1 MTSDLFSQEALS
13 QRLLPWYDKH
23 KRSLPWRLDKEGK
36 HPDPYHVFLSEI
48 MLQQTTVTAVIPYFL
63 NFIQKWPTISH
74 LGQSSLDEI
83 LHAWQG
89 LGYYARARNMHKAA
103 QTITHTY
110 QGKIPSS
117 SGDLLS
123 LPGIGPYTAAAIQS
137 IAFDIKAA
145 PVDANIERILA
156 RVYALETPLPQAK
169 KEVQDLA
176 IFHTPSSRAGCYV
189 QGLMDLGS
197 LVCLSKNPNCSACPF
212 QDICKAYQLNK
223 AEDYPIR
230 PTKKEKPTRYAFVFY
245 IENEKGEILLEKRP
259 PKGLLGG
266 LIAFPTSIWSLEQE
280 SLEVAI
286 SCFPLNTEE
295 EFTPFNQTVKHT
307 FTHFHLILQPV
318 KVKGPFSFLSEDS
331 SYFWEKPDNFSQ
343 LAFPTLMKKVM
354 KLFRFLD
361 S

>member
-1 MTSDLFSQEALS
+1 MTSDLFSQDALS
-13 QRLLPWYDKH
+13 RQLLPWYDKH
-23 KRSLPWRLDKEGK
+23 KRSLPWRLNKEGK

-48 MLQQTTVTAVIPYFL
+48 MLQQTTVTTVIPYFL

-74 LGQSSLDEI
+74 LGQASLDEI

-110 QGKIPSS
+110 QGIIPSS
-117 SGDLLS
+117 SQDLLS
-123 LPGIGPYTAAAIQS
+123 LPGIGSYTAAAIQS
-137 IAFDIKAA
+137 IAFDLKAA

-156 RVYALETPLPQAK
+156 RVYALETLLPQAK
-169 KEVQDLA
+169 KEIQELA
-176 IFHTPSSRAGCYV
+176 LYHTPSSRVGCYV

-197 LVCLSKNPNCSACPF
+197 LVCLSRNPLCSSCPF
-212 QDICKAYQLNK
+212 QDICKAYQVGTPEK
-223 AEDYPIR
+223 YPIR
-230 PTKKEKPTRYAFVFY
+230 PAKKEKPTRYAFVFY
-245 IENEKGEILLEKRP
+245 IENERGEILLEKRP

-266 LIAFPTSIWSLEQE
+266 LIGFPTSTWSLEQK
-280 SLEVAI
+280 SLEEAI
-286 SCFPLNTEE
+286 SSFPLATEQK
-295 EFTPFNQTVKHT
+295 FIPLNQAVKHT

-318 KVKGPFSFLSEDS
+318 KVKEPFSFTSEDS
-331 SYFWEKPDNFSQ
+331 SYFWEKPNNFSL

-354 KLFRFLD
+354 KLFRLLD